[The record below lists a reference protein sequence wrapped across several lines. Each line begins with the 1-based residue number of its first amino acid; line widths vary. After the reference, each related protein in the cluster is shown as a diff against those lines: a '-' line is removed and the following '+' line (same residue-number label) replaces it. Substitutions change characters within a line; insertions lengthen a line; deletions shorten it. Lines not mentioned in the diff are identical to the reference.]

1 MKSASVFHRVS
12 ALGVAVLLIAV
23 AAPDDAHAQTFPGF
37 GGMELRLG
45 AANLDDVEGG
55 LSYALDLDIGYLFTP
70 PLRSYLRFEG
80 FRGEFDT
87 DVIAGGGDLNGSGI
101 ETGLRYDLLA
111 TSRISPYGVVGVNF
125 SNIKARGVIDQSA
138 QDLPDGMHTSF
149 GYGIGAAVHFGE
161 HFSVA
166 ADVRQLTGGRA
177 VERTLWAIGF
187 RFSPKGNI
195 YKR

>member
-1 MKSASVFHRVS
+1 MKSAWLLHRVS

-161 HFSVA
+161 HFSLA

>member
-1 MKSASVFHRVS
+1 MKSASLFHRVS

-45 AANLDDVEGG
+45 AANLDDVDGG

-149 GYGIGAAVHFGE
+149 GYGIGAAVHFG
-161 HFSVA
+161 SIS
-166 ADVRQLTGGRA
+166 R
-177 VERTLWAIGF
+177 
-187 RFSPKGNI
+187 
-195 YKR
+195 

>member
-1 MKSASVFHRVS
+1 MKSAWLLHRVS

-101 ETGLRYDLLA
+101 ETGLRYDLLP